1 MTQKV
6 HHQTERGAR
15 IALAKRLISR
25 ASYEAVLCG
34 ELSLAEAKELG
45 REGAPERPARVAAVR
60 RRPGRGHRAPAQRTA
75 QTGRRSRCRGY
86 RKTTGR
92 GRACALA
99 KPARKGTLRPWS

>member
-45 REGAPERPARVAAVR
+45 REGAPERPARLAAVR
-60 RRPGRGHRAPAQRTA
+60 RRPGRGHGAPAQRTA
-75 QTGRRSRCRGY
+75 QTGRSSRCRG
-86 RKTTGR
+86 
-92 GRACALA
+92 
-99 KPARKGTLRPWS
+99 